1 MEQQIAQLHME
12 RDDLARSKQGLL
24 AEFSIMNKK
33 YVNLLDISLSKIVFF
48 FFFFATRRKSANL
61 KTHLDENRMS
71 YSVKRKK

>member
-33 YVNLLDISLSKIVFF
+33 YVSIGYFP
-48 FFFFATRRKSANL
+48 
-61 KTHLDENRMS
+61 EQNRGGGFCHKEK
-71 YSVKRKK
+71 VG